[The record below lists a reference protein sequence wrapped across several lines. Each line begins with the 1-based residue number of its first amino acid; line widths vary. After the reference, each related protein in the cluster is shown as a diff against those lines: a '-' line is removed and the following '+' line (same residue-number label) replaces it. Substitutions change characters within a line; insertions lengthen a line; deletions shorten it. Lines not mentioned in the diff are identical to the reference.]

1 MPMSRML
8 SPYVLSQACRVP
20 ATNAIGN
27 PDEKPSS
34 STASIRLFAMS
45 DARLGRVWSITRSLP
60 SRIAV
65 VDGERRAVGE
75 APALVDRAALH
86 ATAQCFGD
94 DLIDNAPADV
104 LRPGRPA
111 IGPPRVLIGLLVD
124 DTKCV
129 NVARESD
136 QLIEPGTFLGQ
147 EARVLLVRAP
157 VAEVD
162 LLVRDVPVAAQNV
175 VAPGLA
181 QFRKMRL
188 KDIEETELRRL

>member
-1 MPMSRML
+1 MSRML
-8 SPYVLSQACRVP
+8 SPCVLSQACRVP

-45 DARLGRVWSITRSLP
+45 DARLGRAWSITRYLP

-65 VDGERRAVGE
+65 VDGERRVVGE
-75 APALVDRAALH
+75 APALVDGTALH
-86 ATAQCFGD
+86 AVAKRFGD
-94 DLIDNAPADV
+94 DLIVDAPADV
-104 LRPGRPA
+104 LRPGRPG

-129 NVARESD
+129 NVARGSD
-136 QLIEPGTFLGQ
+136 QLIEPGALLGQ
-147 EARVLLVRAP
+147 ETRVLLVRAP
-157 VAEVD
+157 VAEID
-162 LLVRDVPVAAQNV
+162 LLVRDLPVAAQNV

-181 QFRKMRL
+181 KLCKMR
-188 KDIEETELRRL
+188 